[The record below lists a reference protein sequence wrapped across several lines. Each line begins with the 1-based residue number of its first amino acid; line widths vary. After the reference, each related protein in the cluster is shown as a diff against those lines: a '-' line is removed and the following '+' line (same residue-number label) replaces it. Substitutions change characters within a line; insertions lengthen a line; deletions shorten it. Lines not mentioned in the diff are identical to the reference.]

1 VLKKTSNW
9 LSPGGTIL
17 INVPNAH
24 SLHRQLGVKMGLLEK
39 VTDLNAQD
47 KKLGHKRVYTPAL
60 LSEHIQQSGLVADR
74 SGGIS
79 LKPRPNRQMNDWD
92 EPMLK
97 ALFELGDDF
106 PELSSELYAAL
117 RPRS

>member
-1 VLKKTSNW
+1 M
-9 LSPGGTIL
+9 

-74 SGGIS
+74 IGGIM
-79 LKPRPNRQMNDWD
+79 LKPLSNRQMNDWD